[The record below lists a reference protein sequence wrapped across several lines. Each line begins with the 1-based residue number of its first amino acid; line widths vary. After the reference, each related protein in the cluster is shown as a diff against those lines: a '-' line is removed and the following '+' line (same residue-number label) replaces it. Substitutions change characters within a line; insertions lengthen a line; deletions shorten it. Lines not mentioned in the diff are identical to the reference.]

1 MRFGFRSRSGS
12 DPAARVGG
20 EVVVRLR
27 GDQTRGACIVLERRL
42 APGARLTMQRS
53 REDKELVLLE
63 GEVDLPLSSGVWH
76 LTRGQWALVPRL
88 TTHGLVNSGK
98 TPARLL
104 EIVWTGRAAD
114 GTRPMPPPTR
124 RKP

>member
-1 MRFGFRSRSGS
+1 MRLGFRSRSGG
-12 DPAARVGG
+12 DPATRVGG
-20 EVVVRLR
+20 EVIVRLR
-27 GDQTRGACIVLERRL
+27 RDQTGGACTVLERRL

-63 GEVDLPLSSGVWH
+63 GEVDLPLASGVWH

-88 TTHGLVNSGK
+88 TTHGLVNPGK
-98 TPARLL
+98 TPTRVL

-114 GTRPMPPPTR
+114 GPRTTPPPTHL
-124 RKP
+124 KP